1 MVRRLHEIV
10 QLALEM
16 LGLLVTAA
24 GTGFMASWWLGW
36 GGLLGAGVVL
46 LAAAYRAERDLHP
59 PKPRPPTP
67 PPVTTSKSNGEVQD
81 ESVLARLKQMIRT

>member
-1 MVRRLHEIV
+1 MRRLHEIV
-10 QLALEM
+10 QLALEI

-24 GTGFMASWWLGW
+24 GTGFVVSWWLGW

-59 PKPRPPTP
+59 PKPKPSKP
-67 PPVTTSKSNGEVQD
+67 PPVTTSKSNGEVED
-81 ESVLARLKQMIRT
+81 EGLLDRLKHLIKT